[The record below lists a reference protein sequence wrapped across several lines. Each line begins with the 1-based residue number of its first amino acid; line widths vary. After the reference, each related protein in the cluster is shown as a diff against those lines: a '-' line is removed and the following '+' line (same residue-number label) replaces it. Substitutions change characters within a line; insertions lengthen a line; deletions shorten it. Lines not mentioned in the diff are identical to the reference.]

1 MSNPPTRPHRP
12 GLTASVG
19 LRVLV
24 GSPSVRTRA
33 CVRACAAQDMRVAG
47 LPLSDGVAELM
58 VQQGL
63 RTSFE
68 EAAPGRP
75 PPGSSAWSGALV
87 DFLWHLRHVEP
98 GGGGLRC
105 VGSWLVYTDASD
117 HLPLVADYTYLPPT
131 RHGWFA
137 RLDET
142 RQLRFDVLQQ

>member
-1 MSNPPTRPHRP
+1 
-12 GLTASVG
+12 
-19 LRVLV
+19 
-24 GSPSVRTRA
+24 
-33 CVRACAAQDMRVAG
+33 MRVAG

-131 RHGWFA
+131 PTRHGWFA
-137 RLDET
+137 SR
-142 RQLRFDVLQQ
+142 